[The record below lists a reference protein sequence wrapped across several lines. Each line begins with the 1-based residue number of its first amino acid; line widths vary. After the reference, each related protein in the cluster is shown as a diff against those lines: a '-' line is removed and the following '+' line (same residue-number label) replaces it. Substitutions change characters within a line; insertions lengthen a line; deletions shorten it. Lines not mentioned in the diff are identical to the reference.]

1 MADNTNNEEDTVTA
15 LEYIQRQE
23 KLEKDAQD
31 ILPGNFDECTFSLG
45 YVRQPLYACKTCTID
60 RGEEPAGM
68 CYSCSIACHASHD
81 LFELFPKRAFRCDC
95 GLSGKFGGHGCS
107 RMVPEKLNFTT
118 NEKNQYNHNFKNL
131 YCRCDQT
138 YDPEKE
144 EATMYQCIGCED
156 WFHERCIG
164 NIPEAIDEFDCYICR
179 DCTKKYP
186 FLMNGKDVK
195 FSYGLSK
202 GNEPIHQWILP
213 EELVHDT
220 NQKQEAPIQ
229 ETSETKLETIAT
241 DQEASGTKQDTLAAD
256 QASSEIK
263 QETITT
269 DQASSSS
276 DSDALKATK
285 DTLMPDED
293 AIAAGEKRKREE
305 GPEEKQNIIANV
317 YKKLKTDTNCQN
329 VDISLL
335 PEHDHIE
342 VFLQDNWRQNLCRC
356 TKCVQEYKTHNVE
369 FLLEE
374 EATVEPEND
383 EDIGKS
389 LLEIGMEQ
397 LQRMDRV
404 QAIESIRAFQTLSS
418 DLKSFFENFKE
429 TGKVVTKEDVQEYFD
444 AKRRERQQQQ

>member
-1 MADNTNNEEDTVTA
+1 MTNNTNNEEDSVTA

-31 ILPGNFDECTFSLG
+31 VLPGNFDECTFSLG

-60 RGEEPAGM
+60 QGEEPAGM

-81 LFELFPKRAFRCDC
+81 LFELFPKRSFRCDC
-95 GLSGKFGGHGCS
+95 GLSGKFGGYNCS
-107 RMVPEKLNFTT
+107 RMVPEKLNYAT
-118 NEKNQYNHNFKNL
+118 NEKNKYNHNFKNL

-144 EATMYQCIGCED
+144 EATMYQ
-156 WFHERCIG
+156 
-164 NIPEAIDEFDCYICR
+164 IPDAIDEFDCYICR

-186 FLMNGKDVK
+186 FLMNGRDAK

-202 GNEPIHQWILP
+202 GNEPVHQWILP
-213 EELVHDT
+213 ERLVK
-220 NQKQEAPIQ
+220 NAKQKEAPN
-229 ETSETKLETIAT
+229 
-241 DQEASGTKQDTLAAD
+241 QEASKTNQEPEAFSLDT
-256 QASSEIK
+256 S
-263 QETITT
+263 
-269 DQASSSS
+269 
-276 DSDALKATK
+276 KATE
-285 DTLMPDED
+285 DTIPSDHGTSG
-293 AIAAGEKRKREE
+293 AGEKRKHEDE
-305 GPEEKQNIIANV
+305 PEEKHNIIVNV
-317 YKKLKTDTNCQN
+317 YKKMKSDTNCQN

-342 VFLQDNWRQNLCRC
+342 VFLQDDWRQNLCKC
-356 TKCVQEYKTHNVE
+356 AKVIGCVQEYKTHSVE
-369 FLLEE
+369 FLFEE

-389 LLEIGMEQ
+389 LLDIGMEQ

-429 TGKVVTKEDVQEYFD
+429 TGEVVTKEDVQEYFD
-444 AKRRERQQQQ
+444 VSKIFDVK